1 MKYLLLCLIPLGIL
15 TGCYST
21 NITGYWSAVDQP
33 EKKYKKILVLGL
45 MKDSLMR
52 QRMELHIAGDLHELG
67 YVAVTASDEFD
78 ALAFTRTEDRDAL
91 LQFSEKGIDA
101 VLTIVLLDQRTEGFF
116 LPGSMYHLLTSYYS
130 SLYYGLYA
138 PDWYREGVKY
148 AWETSFYDIASGSRL
163 YAVQTTTFDPQ
174 SIEKLSHEYGKVV
187 VKCMQQH
194 KVIRRQR

>member
-1 MKYLLLCLIPLGIL
+1 MLAML

-21 NITGYWSAVDQP
+21 SITGYWSAPVQP
-33 EKKYKKILVLGL
+33 EKKYRKILVLGL

-52 QRMELHIAGDLHELG
+52 ERMELHIAGDLYELG
-67 YVAVTASDEFD
+67 YTAVTASGAFD
-78 ALAFTRTEDRDAL
+78 ALEFTRTEDKDAL
-91 LQFSEKGIDA
+91 RQFSEKGIDA

-116 LPGSMYHLLTSYYS
+116 LPGSMYHLLTNYYS

-163 YAVQTTTFDPQ
+163 YAAQTTTFDPK
-174 SIEKLSHEYGKVV
+174 SIERMSHEYGKMV
-187 VKCMQQH
+187 VKCMVQH
-194 KVIRRQR
+194 KVLSRQR